1 MGWKPDGRI
10 DTAETPPALRALF
23 LLDPGIV
30 FLNHGS
36 FGACPRPVFDVYQEW
51 QRRLELDPV
60 DLIARRL
67 PGLLDDARAAL
78 AAFLG
83 ASPERLAFVRNATT
97 GVNIAARAL
106 GLRSGD
112 EVLGTTCEYGAC
124 ELALQRLCG
133 DAGARYERVPFEELL
148 DHVTS
153 RTRAL
158 LVSHVSTWPGGRLP
172 VEEVIRE
179 ARALGVATIVD
190 GAHAPGQIDLSL
202 DELDADFYS
211 GNCHKWLSAPRGA
224 GFLYVHPAH
233 RDDVDG
239 AIVGWGYREPATL
252 QSRLEQQGTQ
262 DPAAYL
268 AVPSAV
274 EFHRGHDVRD
284 RCVALCRETQRRL
297 CTLLG
302 TEPLVPAARVHQM
315 AGIALPRPDP
325 ELGTW
330 LFEDRRIEV
339 ASRDDGIRVSVATY
353 TDPGDVDLLAEALA
367 SRFENAAS

>member
-1 MGWKPDGRI
+1 MKQTSREGHVGESPR
-10 DTAETPPALRALF
+10 ALRELF
-23 LLDPGIV
+23 LLGREIV

-36 FGACPRPVFDVYQEW
+36 FGACPRPVFEAYQEW

-60 DLIARRL
+60 DLLARRL
-67 PGLLDDARAAL
+67 PGLLEDARAAL

-124 ELALQRLCG
+124 ELALVRVCA
-133 DAGARYERVPFEELL
+133 DAGARYERVSFGELL
-148 DHVTS
+148 GHVTS

-179 ARALGVATIVD
+179 ARARGVATIVD

-211 GNCHKWLSAPRGA
+211 GNCHKWLNAPRGA
-224 GFLYVHPAH
+224 GFLYVHPER

-239 AIVGWGYREPATL
+239 AIVGWGYSEPATL
-252 QSRLEQQGTQ
+252 QSRLEEQGTQ

-268 AVPSAV
+268 TVPNAI
-274 EFHRGHDVRD
+274 EFHRRHDVRE

-302 TEPLVPAARVHQM
+302 TEPLVAETRVHQM
-315 AGIALPRPDP
+315 AGVALPRADP
-325 ELGTW
+325 GLGTW

-339 ASRDDGIRVSVATY
+339 ASRDDGIRVSVAMY
-353 TDPGDVDLLAEALA
+353 TDREDVDLLVEALA
-367 SRFENAAS
+367 SRFEIAAI